1 MREEPFDTVE
11 LWHGSQKYTAKLYYD
26 TDSGMPWDDCDCH
39 GPVRRS
45 NYPHGSSGDK
55 RPGERPLNSPDRH
68 EYQFYYDWQAACKKA
83 REEGWN
89 AEPYDAPNQ
98 VARAVEA
105 DYQFLRAFLRQDWY
119 YVGIVIEDAHGRML
133 DSVWGVESYKDYH
146 LTMAQEMLQDVA
158 LCQEEEWLRIAEES
172 Y

>member
-11 LWHGSQKYTAKLYYD
+11 LQHGSQKYIAKLYYD
-26 TDSGMPWDDCDCH
+26 NDSDMPWDRCDGH

-89 AEPYDAPNQ
+89 AEPFDAPNR

-105 DYQFLRAFLRQDWY
+105 DFQYLRGYIRQDWF
-119 YVGIVIEDAHGRML
+119 YVGIVVEDEYGRTL
-133 DSVWGVESYKDYH
+133 DSLWGVESYKDYH
-146 LTMAQEMLQDVA
+146 IEMAREMLRDVA
-158 LCQEEEWLRIAEES
+158 RTQEEEWLRIAEECF
-172 Y
+172 